1 MAVKLRLSRLGKK
14 HVPFYRVVAIDES
27 KKRDGA
33 YLEDLGTYNGLKRSI
48 VNLLPERID
57 YWISVGAQPTEAV
70 KKIQKLYKQSA
81 GSAASEQTTTK
92 AAAQAKPKKAAP
104 KQAE

>member
-33 YLEDLGTYNGLKRSI
+33 YLEDLGTYNGLKKTI
-48 VNLLPERID
+48 VHLLPERIE
-57 YWISVGAQPTEAV
+57 YWISVGAQPTGAV
-70 KKIQKLYKQSA
+70 KKIQKLYKQSV
-81 GSAASEQTTTK
+81 GSAAGTAQPAK
-92 AAAQAKPKKAAP
+92 AVKAKPKKAAAQ
-104 KQAE
+104 QAAE

>member
-1 MAVKLRLSRLGKK
+1 MAVKLRLSRIGKK

-33 YLEDLGTYNGLKRSI
+33 YLEDLGTYNGSQKTI
-48 VNLLPERID
+48 VNLLPERIE

-70 KKIQKLYKQSA
+70 KKIHKLYKKSA
-81 GSAASEQTTTK
+81 GSSSEQAQVQAS
-92 AAAQAKPKKAAP
+92 AAKAKPKKTA
-104 KQAE
+104 KQVA